1 MCNSNND
8 LFSFRENQGMCLSH
22 LLLDENIPVRQEAD
36 EGYFI
41 HTFSRS
47 ADNPVSP
54 NLKNSCLKEGD
65 YVAISI
71 QENLHGVAVAMGYV
85 IDVKEQFIELATERF
100 EITLIF
106 LFYVFSI
113 FNY

>member
-1 MCNSNND
+1 
-8 LFSFRENQGMCLSH
+8 MCLSH
-22 LLLDENIPVRQEAD
+22 LFLDENVPVRQEAD

-41 HTFSRS
+41 LTFSRS

-71 QENLHGVAVAMGYV
+71 QENLNGVAVAMGYV
-85 IDVKEQFIELATERF
+85 INVKEQFIELATERF
-100 EITLIF
+100 EMTLFF
-106 LFYVFSI
+106 LFSAFSI
-113 FNY
+113 FIY